1 MSKIQIMGILN
12 VTPDSFFD
20 GQGDQYMDNVDEYTR
35 KLSQDLFKADIIDIG
50 AESTRPGSLSIS
62 VKEEINRLSIIKDKI
77 SLFDHLKY
85 SIDTYKYEVAKYALD
100 NGFCMIN
107 DIYAGQYD
115 DRILKLCS
123 NKNVPIVLMHMK
135 GNPYNMQKN
144 TSYDSVIDDIMFFF
158 KNRTEV
164 AIKSG
169 IPHENIIIDP
179 GIGFGKSLKDNY
191 RIIKSIP
198 KLKELGFKI
207 LIGLSRKSF
216 LDIDKNIP
224 PDKRLEES
232 IAMNAISAVN
242 GADILR
248 VHDVNASLK
257 ALKTVKAILIA
268 KLFFILLIHNYGL

>member
-35 KLSQDLFKADIIDIG
+35 KLSQDLCKADIIDIG
-50 AESTRPGSLSIS
+50 AESTRPGSLRIS

-144 TSYDSVIDDIMFFF
+144 TSYDSIIDDIMFFF

-191 RIIKSIP
+191 LIIKSIP

-216 LDIDKNIP
+216 LDIDKNIS

-257 ALKTVKAILIA
+257 ALKTVESYI
-268 KLFFILLIHNYGL
+268 NC